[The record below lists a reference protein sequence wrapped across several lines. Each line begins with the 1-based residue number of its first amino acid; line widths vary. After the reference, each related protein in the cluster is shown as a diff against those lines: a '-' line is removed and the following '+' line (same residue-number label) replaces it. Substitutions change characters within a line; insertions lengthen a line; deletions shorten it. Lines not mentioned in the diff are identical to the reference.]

1 MSVVSRPGERDDLLD
16 TLLGLRLAVLRLPG
30 TMLGTASQSDAG
42 RGRAAGGVLTRGTS
56 VLRAGVTDLLLRAA
70 DDVPMVVFAGIVDAV
85 SAGEL
90 GGPLHGLPDH
100 DLPPD
105 HPANPL
111 ALASSRAGGEL
122 PAGLLT
128 GLCAEL

>member
-1 MSVVSRPGERDDLLD
+1 
-16 TLLGLRLAVLRLPG
+16 
-30 TMLGTASQSDAG
+30 
-42 RGRAAGGVLTRGTS
+42 
-56 VLRAGVTDLLLRAA
+56 
-70 DDVPMVVFAGIVDAV
+70 MVVFAGIVDAV

-111 ALASSRAGGEL
+111 ALASSQAGDEL